1 MRSRLLLSALFVA
14 AALTACENQEAAS
27 HRAAVAAIEAAT
39 ASLREAPPTGEQAI
53 PHLKSIA
60 KTLRGLRGLSRTL
73 KASQYRLLTQVDLQL
88 AGYIHQSGL
97 ESRTAAIDMAATIA
111 ALQGSASLQ
120 KQRLGQRAAT
130 PEQLGGDELA
140 NSRIATIQQQENLQ
154 RQHQQRQPDLA
165 TAERANKEAAAEA
178 LTLRTRAAELLARAA
193 AVDAI
198 TGKPLRTEAAEL
210 DHRAAGIE
218 AAMERRGA
226 EADMYVRL
234 ELANLSLETEGV
246 SAQVDVIDSEIE
258 RVHALATHRREHDE
272 AGEETLRTLNERLGE
287 ASVALIDSLTGPLR
301 ENYDTTI
308 ATLQQAAQSASKV
321 QGDRS
326 SKEGDLLAQI
336 QVQVVLMNI
345 ARTRADM
352 LARSIRL
359 LGAVATLGQTPGAG
373 KWIESRQVLQQ
384 DRKAADAIAT
394 RARAEA
400 VTLTGSL
407 GGEAAAM
414 LLGQL
419 DGSGPPAEEPP
430 SAAPTPDEP
439 TPDELPA
446 GGADGASVDP
456 ELDTLATSLVSI
468 IGMPK
473 SEQVAALRPL
483 MKCDAPSQPCAIMDL
498 DADLNK
504 AVADF
509 AAAIEASPLA
519 NDPGAAMMATAVQ
532 SMAGADGSGMAQATL
547 EGVQQSGP
555 DTATITCTAT
565 IEDLGIPMTLE
576 TPAELTADGW
586 KLTGL
591 PAPAGTPPPTLAQMQ
606 NVLSSLNA
614 ITSKIQSGEI
624 ADTASLQQAVMT
636 LAPQ

>member
-14 AALTACENQEAAS
+14 TTLTACENQEAAA

-39 ASLREAPPTGEQAI
+39 VSLREVPPTGEQAI

-60 KTLRGLRGLSRTL
+60 KTLHGLRKLSRTL
-73 KASQYRLLTQVDLQL
+73 KANQYRLLTQVDLQL

-111 ALQGSASLQ
+111 ALRGSASLQ
-120 KQRLGQRAAT
+120 KQRLGKRAAT

-140 NSRIATIQQQENLQ
+140 NSRIATIQQRENLQ

-165 TAERANKEAAAEA
+165 TVERANKEAAAEA
-178 LTLRTRAAELLARAA
+178 LRLRTRAAELLAEAA

-218 AAMERRGA
+218 AAMERRVA

-246 SAQVDVIDSEIE
+246 SARVEAIDSEIE
-258 RVHALATHRREHDE
+258 RVHALAAHRREHDE
-272 AGEETLRTLNERLGE
+272 AGEETLHALNERLGE
-287 ASVALIDSLTGPLR
+287 ASAALINSLTGPLR

-308 ATLQQAAQSASKV
+308 ATLQQAAQSAGKV

-336 QVQVVLMNI
+336 QTQVVLMNI
-345 ARTRADM
+345 AKARADR

-359 LGAVATLGQTPGAG
+359 LEAAATIGQTPGAG
-373 KWIESRQVLQQ
+373 KWSESRQVLQQ
-384 DRKAADAIAT
+384 DWEAADAIAT
-394 RARAEA
+394 QARSEA
-400 VTLTGSL
+400 VTLAGSL

-414 LLGQL
+414 LIGQL
-419 DGSGPPAEEPP
+419 DDSGPPPAEEPS

-439 TPDELPA
+439 TPDESPA
-446 GGADGASVDP
+446 GGTDGASVDP
-456 ELDTLATSLVSI
+456 DLNALATSLVSI

-473 SEQVAALRPL
+473 SEQIAALRPL
-483 MKCDAPSQPCAIMDL
+483 MKCDTPSQPCAILDL
-498 DADLNK
+498 DAGLNK

-509 AAAIEASPLA
+509 TAAIEASPLA
-519 NDPGAAMMATAVQ
+519 SDPNASMMATAVQ
-532 SMAGADGSGMAQATL
+532 SMAGADGGGMTQATL

-565 IEDLGIPMTLE
+565 IENLGIPMTLE
-576 TPAELTADGW
+576 TPAELTSAGW

-591 PAPAGTPPPTLAQMQ
+591 PAPTGAPTPTLAQIQ
-606 NVLSSLNA
+606 NVLS
-614 ITSKIQSGEI
+614 
-624 ADTASLQQAVMT
+624 T
-636 LAPQ
+636 L